1 MHLVL
6 NCYFVFFTSRG
17 AADKVRCSINV
28 NYQSLA
34 DVELVLLQDKLLHPT
49 TQTTLHSM
57 TSENGKIILL
67 LILALFCIVSQ
78 NNQLNN
84 YCLF

>member
-6 NCYFVFFTSRG
+6 NCYFVSFTSRG

-57 TSENGKIILL
+57 TSENGKIE
-67 LILALFCIVSQ
+67 C
-78 NNQLNN
+78 
-84 YCLF
+84 C